1 MRGAVVLG
9 IAAVTLWACTS
20 TDMPDQLE
28 GERVYEAN
36 CESCHGLSGKG
47 DGELAASMTPAPA
60 DLTGLAAANGGTF
73 PVSAVLSKIDG
84 YAADPDAQ
92 AAMPAFGELLEGDTV
107 PVETEDGTL
116 TPTPRKLAA
125 LLAYLE
131 TLQE

>member
-1 MRGAVVLG
+1 MRLVAMVGV
-9 IAAVTLWACTS
+9 AAATLWACTS
-20 TDMPDQLE
+20 ADMPDQLE

-47 DGELAASMTPAPA
+47 DGELAGGLNPAPS

-73 PVSAVLSKIDG
+73 PVSSVLSKIDG
-84 YAADPDAQ
+84 YASNADAQ

-107 PVETEDGTL
+107 PIETEDGTL

-125 LLAYLE
+125 LLEYLE